1 MPFHG
6 SNRGSNPLGDA
17 IWRLGRLPG
26 LSWVRRAVLL
36 PNRRIRLR
44 RDFANGLPASFEA
57 ALGFVAW
64 PVSDGD
70 GRSVVEAVEACR
82 RSISAREGDGVDV
95 WYSPQ
100 PGSWTGSGSEGPP
113 APGRPIKLSW
123 PRIAVTG
130 KDRFEG
136 TLLYLLARGFGS
148 RFGLELGACAGLSA
162 RYMAAAPSMLELT
175 TVEGSA
181 GLCEVARETLR
192 SSPNVAVIHASFSE
206 AIDQVVSRG
215 RQCLDLVFI
224 DGHHE
229 RLATIHYFDRLR
241 PCIMSGALVIFDD
254 ISWSSDMNLAWEEL
268 RFDTAF
274 AHTLALGNLGVG
286 VIKSPADD
294 PALPPRQWDLSYLV
308 PPAPIGRP
316 WGWQ

>member
-17 IWRLGRLPG
+17 IRRLGGLPG
-26 LSWVRRAVLL
+26 LVWVRRAVRL
-36 PNRRIRLR
+36 PTRRHRLR
-44 RDFANGLPASFEA
+44 RDFANGLPDSFQA
-57 ALGFVAW
+57 ALEFIAW
-64 PVSDGD
+64 PVVDGE
-70 GRSVVEAVEACR
+70 GRSVVETVETCR
-82 RSISAREGDGVDV
+82 QSIGARAGDGVDV

-100 PGSWTGSGSEGPP
+100 PGSWTGTGSDGPP

-123 PRIAVTG
+123 PRIATTG
-130 KDRFEG
+130 KDRFGG

-162 RYMAAAPSMLELT
+162 RYVAAASSMRELT

-181 GLCEVARETLR
+181 ALCEVARETLR
-192 SSPNVAVIHASFSE
+192 GCANVRVIHASFSE
-206 AIDQVVSRG
+206 AIDQFVARG
-215 RQCLDLVFI
+215 RQCLDFVFI

-241 PCIMSGALVIFDD
+241 PCIMDGALVIFDD
-254 ISWSSDMNLAWEEL
+254 IAWSADMNLAWQEL
-268 RFDTAF
+268 RLDGAF

-286 VIKSPADD
+286 VVKSAAEDS
-294 PALPPRQWDLSYLV
+294 ALPPRQWDLGYLV
-308 PPAPIGRP
+308 PQASIGQP
-316 WGWQ
+316 WGWR